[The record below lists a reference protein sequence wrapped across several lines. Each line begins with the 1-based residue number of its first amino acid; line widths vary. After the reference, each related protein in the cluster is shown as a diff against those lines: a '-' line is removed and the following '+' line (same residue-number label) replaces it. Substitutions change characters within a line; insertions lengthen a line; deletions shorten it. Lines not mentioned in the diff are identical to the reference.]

1 MAGDAMNQI
10 VPIVSEGATAVA
22 RAERDALVSLALTQ
36 RRLSWRYRN
45 WALEDEARGNLIAY
59 RKNAAEARRLWRDAR
74 QHIEIARN
82 KP

>member
-1 MAGDAMNQI
+1 MNQI
-10 VPIVSEGATAVA
+10 VPIVTEGFAAVA
-22 RAERDALVSLALTQ
+22 KSERDALVSLAWTQ
-36 RRLSWRYRN
+36 SRLSWRYRT